1 MKLAFSTNAFTRFS
15 LSEALHAI
23 AAAGYAG
30 VEILADKP
38 HWYPDHF
45 DPGEADTL
53 RKDLDRLKLQVSN
66 VNANCTFGYWKDA
79 PPEPFF
85 EPSLISPDPRHVADR
100 VRMIQNT
107 LHFARAIGAQNI
119 SITSGKALPTMPP
132 DAAMKQLRE
141 SLAPVLETAEKL
153 KVRVGIESEPGLFIE
168 YATELREL
176 IDRLGSKMLGANLD
190 LGHSVVIGENL
201 AATINLLSGVPGPK
215 PAGTAPAATAANAP
229 PKPASKAAAASRIWN
244 CHIEDLP
251 GRKHY
256 HLIPGTGTM
265 DWHALRSALESVHYD
280 RFLTVELYTYP
291 DRPREAAEQ
300 SIAYLGTIFGQP

>member
-1 MKLAFSTNAFTRFS
+1 MKLAFSTNAFTRYD
-15 LSEALHAI
+15 LSTALRAI
-23 AAAGYAG
+23 AAAGYDG

-38 HWYPDHF
+38 HWYPEKF
-45 DPGEADTL
+45 DRGEAESIAAEL
-53 RKDLDRLKLQVSN
+53 RRLKLKVSN
-66 VNANCTFGYWKDA
+66 INCNCTFGYWRDA
-79 PPEPFF
+79 PPEPYF
-85 EPSLISPDPRHVADR
+85 EPSLISPNPQHRADR
-100 VRMIQNT
+100 IALIQNA
-107 LHFARAIGAQNI
+107 LAFAKAVGGDCI

-132 DAAMKQLRE
+132 EAAARQLRE

-190 LGHSVVIGENL
+190 IGHSIVGGEDIPAIL
-201 AATINLLSGVPGPK
+201 KLLDG
-215 PAGTAPAATAANAP
+215 
-229 PKPASKAAAASRIWN
+229 RIWN

-256 HLIPGTGTM
+256 HLIPGTGTL
-265 DWHALRSALESVHYD
+265 DWQALKSALLAIEYD

-291 DRPREAAEQ
+291 DRPVEAAEE
-300 SIAYLGTIFGQP
+300 SIAYLGTIFSE